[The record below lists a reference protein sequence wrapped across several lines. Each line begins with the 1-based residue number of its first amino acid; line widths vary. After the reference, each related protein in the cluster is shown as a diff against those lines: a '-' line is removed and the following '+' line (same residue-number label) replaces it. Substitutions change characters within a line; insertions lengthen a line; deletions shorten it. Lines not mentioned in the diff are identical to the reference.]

1 MFRDTLSVSWSYSCY
16 ILCCWL
22 AINILIVLAFFPSL
36 PLAVL
41 EWSSPNSI
49 QHFGISIGVWKI
61 FKKMCLFLLF
71 DFDLPKLEKIMLKLF
86 SAEYQVENWWFES
99 WSPHVTLF
107 FFRIMTFYKDFDS
120 STIIPKYIQ
129 DWLVWNPL

>member
-22 AINILIVLAFFPSL
+22 AINILIVLAFFSFTAL
-36 PLAVL
+36 
-41 EWSSPNSI
+41 SSTRVELTQFNPAFWYFYWCVKNLQKNVS
-49 QHFGISIGVWKI
+49 
-61 FKKMCLFLLF
+61 FLLF

-129 DWLVWNPL
+129 D